1 MAQLLCRAVARVVRT
16 TTLQYLA
23 RAFIPCR
30 PVASLSLQ
38 ATPAQRLL
46 THSTSTTPTHRFI
59 HQMTYGAPRLHPA
72 PHRAH
77 LVVVPVRRMATL
89 KERVA
94 QRTDHLFV
102 LNVLMAAVRETYRED
117 REYYNTMLW
126 GLGSFSVVI
135 LYLWKEYLAGG
146 SGTVMDVTEM
156 TFSQRLDERRHG
168 FLMLMNLAAD
178 PAYRLNVANGPG
190 TLAQLARAVT
200 RAKDG
205 ASASVTHLCRL
216 ILLCRHHRRLRTR
229 HHCVPRRP

>member
-16 TTLQYLA
+16 TTLRDLA
-23 RAFIPCR
+23 RAFIPSR

-38 ATPAQRLL
+38 ATPAPRLL
-46 THSTSTTPTHRFI
+46 THSIPTTPTHRFI
-59 HQMTYGAPRLHPA
+59 HQMTHGAPRLHSPC
-72 PHRAH
+72 HRAH
-77 LVVVPVRRMATL
+77 LVVPVRRKATM
-89 KERVA
+89 KERFA
-94 QRTDHLFV
+94 QRTYYPLCIERAHG
-102 LNVLMAAVRETYRED
+102 AVRENYREE
-117 REYYNTMLW
+117 REYYNTMFW
-126 GLGSFSVVI
+126 MLGSFGVVI

-205 ASASVTHLCRL
+205 AASASVTF
-216 ILLCRHHRRLRTR
+216 
-229 HHCVPRRP
+229 PA